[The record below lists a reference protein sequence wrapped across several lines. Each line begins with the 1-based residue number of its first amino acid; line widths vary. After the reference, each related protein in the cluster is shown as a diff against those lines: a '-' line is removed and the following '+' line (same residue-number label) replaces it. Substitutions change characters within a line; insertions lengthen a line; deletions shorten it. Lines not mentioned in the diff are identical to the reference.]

1 MKKKNYLFILTI
13 LLTSAYIG
21 CSENEITEKNSEETS
36 SQHLITLD
44 EAKLMGI
51 QHNEGMAFVL
61 DELNKTDLQKLSSKQ
76 KKEKA
81 QKLVHEFLSEEYS
94 ENKDFAIQTAKEELK
109 RLMRLNQAQKS
120 SKSSSSESIIL
131 AVADDLG
138 DKISTKQRVL
148 LEKIDKIMS
157 NDWEGLE
164 ATIQKFNEI
173 ENEAQSLPEK
183 DRGVIYVAAEIGK
196 NSAEYWNENLNKWN
210 SSLTNSKRPM
220 TKEMDWGAVGKWD
233 VAGGVGGATGALA
246 VNLIPGAGQV
256 AYTGAIVGGAVAGSV
271 GEATFQILDDWF

>member
-120 SKSSSSESIIL
+120 S
-131 AVADDLG
+131 
-138 DKISTKQRVL
+138 
-148 LEKIDKIMS
+148 
-157 NDWEGLE
+157 
-164 ATIQKFNEI
+164 
-173 ENEAQSLPEK
+173 
-183 DRGVIYVAAEIGK
+183 
-196 NSAEYWNENLNKWN
+196 
-210 SSLTNSKRPM
+210 
-220 TKEMDWGAVGKWD
+220 
-233 VAGGVGGATGALA
+233 
-246 VNLIPGAGQV
+246 
-256 AYTGAIVGGAVAGSV
+256 
-271 GEATFQILDDWF
+271 